1 MVKIMILDTETTGLF
16 QIAGTNNKKLDNAIA
31 TKDVETTLG
40 YFQDASWLSKSPYIT
55 QMSFIIYDTEKQ
67 CISQSYNTFIDMDI
81 NIKIN
86 KVASKITRIYACI
99 EDAIENGENVFD
111 ESLVI
116 LSEIKKKHSQKIKT
130 MEQMMSEFIYALDM
144 CDCIVAHNVSF
155 DIKML
160 LVEAKRLNNMFYFKK
175 IFEIKH
181 ECTMLQSIDI
191 CNLMIYYK
199 SGKSYKKYPK
209 LQEAYERLFHDLPK
223 TNALHNAL
231 YDTYICLK
239 IYCKLK
245 DWNQPFEYACI
256 MV

>member
-1 MVKIMILDTETTGLF
+1 MILDTETTGLF
-16 QIAGTNNKKLDNAIA
+16 QIAGANNKKLDNAIA
-31 TKDVETTLG
+31 AKDVETTLG

-55 QMSFIIYDTEKQ
+55 QMSFIVYDTEKQ

-116 LSEIKKKHSQKIKT
+116 LSEIKKKHPQKIKT
-130 MEQMMSEFIYALDM
+130 MEQMMSEFIHALDM

-209 LQEAYERLFHDLPK
+209 LQEAYERLFHDLPNN
-223 TNALHNAL
+223 NALHNAL